1 MKTLISMSQITRTY
15 RIGGPKGI
23 KVPALRGIDVSIG
36 EGEFVAIMGPSGSGK
51 STLMNI
57 LGCLD
62 KPDSGTCTLD
72 GIDITNLSSREAA
85 IVRGMKTGFIFQSF
99 NLIPRTSAL
108 ENVER
113 PLMYWRPVP
122 GEKRKAPTRKEGREK
137 AEWLLETMG
146 LKDRMYHLPNQLS
159 GGQQQR
165 VAIAR
170 ALVMDP
176 ACILADEPT
185 GNLDSGTSIEILGLL
200 QKLNREGKTIIM
212 VTHERNY
219 AGYCG
224 RIITLKDGLIVS
236 DEPVEYPMQ
245 APGKEE

>member
-1 MKTLISMSQITRTY
+1 MKSIISMSQITRTY
-15 RIGGPKGI
+15 QMGGQKGI
-23 KVPALRGIDVSIG
+23 KVPALRGIDLSIG

-72 GIDITNLSSREAA
+72 GIDITNLTAKEAA
-85 IVRGMKTGFIFQSF
+85 VVRGRKTGFIFQSF

-122 GEKRKAPTRKEGREK
+122 GEKRKAPSRKEGREK
-137 AEWLLETMG
+137 AERLLTAMG
-146 LKDRMYHLPNQLS
+146 LKDRMRHLPNQLS

-170 ALVMDP
+170 ALIMDP
-176 ACILADEPT
+176 AFILADEPT
-185 GNLDSGTSIEILGLL
+185 GNLDSGTSVEILGLL
-200 QKLNREGKTIIM
+200 QKLNREGKTIVM
-212 VTHERNY
+212 VTHERSY

-224 RIITLKDGLIVS
+224 RIITLRDGLIVG
-236 DEPVEYPMQ
+236 DEPVNNPIQ
-245 APGKEE
+245 APSKEE